1 MLLKRSRFAWICFA
15 FFLALMALLFAIAG
29 TSKGVVGP
37 LQGWSNSEAMP
48 LLAALALLLSPLL
61 LHFGDYVF
69 RGSGIIDIYDRRT
82 STGWEGRHEED
93 VNKWIGAVLTVLSI
107 RAGMT
112 VGILGL
118 LVFNRGSFLPPR
130 LTSPLEVLH
139 YPEAVF
145 WLLIAAAL
153 GISIV
158 TTMVA
163 LLCNEYAVCFK
174 WEASGAGK
182 VHLRR
187 GDRLGN
193 AGFYC
198 LMWALAFV
206 PVLLSHRLSIVSITA
221 VYLALWLY
229 YFFPP
234 PESPGDR
241 RPLTHAFRRTLLG
254 TSRETLRQEAEA
266 ATIAAAEKARLE
278 AERTAKGRRTV

>member
-1 MLLKRSRFAWICFA
+1 MLLKRSRFAWICLG
-15 FFLALMALLFAIAG
+15 FFLALMALLFTIAG
-29 TSKGVVGP
+29 MSKGVVTP
-37 LQGWSNSEAMP
+37 IRGWSNSEAMP

-82 STGWEGRHEED
+82 SAGWEGRHEED
-93 VNKWIGAVLTVLSI
+93 VEKWIGAVLTVLSI

-130 LTSPLEVLH
+130 LTSALEVLH
-139 YPEAVF
+139 YPGAVF
-145 WLLIAAAL
+145 WLLITGAL

-174 WEASGAGK
+174 WVESGAGK

-187 GDRLGN
+187 GDRLGT

-234 PESPGDR
+234 PASPGDR
-241 RPLTHAFRRTLLG
+241 RPVAHGFRRTFLG
-254 TSRETLRQEAEA
+254 TSRETLRTE
-266 ATIAAAEKARLE
+266 
-278 AERTAKGRRTV
+278 